1 MRFEMAVHLEGCSGK
16 SCDVLMG
23 FRVLPFQARNPMT
36 EITGFIRQSEL
47 VRRPHCDAMKHGRAI
62 LLRSFGS
69 RPEKL
74 GKGAG
79 HLHPAALSSTI
90 WK

>member
-23 FRVLPFQARNPMT
+23 FRVLPFP
-36 EITGFIRQSEL
+36 EIMGFIRQSEL
-47 VRRPHCDAMKHGRAI
+47 VRRPHCETMKHGRAI
-62 LLRSFGS
+62 LLSSFGS